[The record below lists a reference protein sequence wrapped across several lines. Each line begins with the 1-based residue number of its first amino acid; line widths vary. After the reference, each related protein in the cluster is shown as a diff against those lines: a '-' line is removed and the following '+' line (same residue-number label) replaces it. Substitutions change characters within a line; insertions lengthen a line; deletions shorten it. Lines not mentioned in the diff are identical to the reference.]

1 MKRTIIST
9 AIALAAITCMA
20 EQPPMILQYD
30 APATEWMTSALPV
43 GNGKLGGMIFGG
55 LNREHVQ
62 FNDKTLWTG
71 DSNNRGAYQNFGD
84 VFIDFGTDSA
94 TVTNYERTLNLDD
107 AVATVEYECNGV
119 TYRREYF
126 ASYPDN
132 VLVMRFTTPGSK
144 NSLSFTLI
152 LQDAHGGMPQLKGDE
167 LTVSGK
173 LDLISYDAHIAVQAD
188 GGTVTTTDKGFK
200 VDNADSATV
209 LLVADTNYDI
219 EAPTYIA
226 SDEDSL
232 ATKVKNRIKDASSK
246 GYDELLKRHLEDY
259 RPIFER
265 VSIDLNEPMPAY
277 TTTELIKSHRDSR
290 YLDMLYFQYG
300 RYLMIA
306 SSRGINLPN
315 NLQGIWNNDN
325 APAWECDIHSNINI
339 QMNYWPA
346 EVTNLSDCHMP
357 FLNYVANEAGKQDGS
372 WQRIAKSEGLRGWS
386 MNTQNNIFGFTD
398 WNINRPVNAWYCTH
412 LWQHYLYTLDRNYL
426 RDKAYPAMKS
436 ACQYW
441 FDRLI
446 TGADGYLV
454 APDEWSPEHGP
465 WEDGVAYAQQLIALL
480 FDQTLQAAAIV
491 EPDSQFAAELK
502 DYYSRLDCGVE
513 TGEWGQIKEWKKNP
527 DDPNDD
533 HRHLSNLI
541 ALYPG
546 NHLSPWLDKEKLEAA
561 RTTLLHR
568 GDMGTGWSRAWKIA
582 CWARMLDGDH
592 AHHLLKSALTPSYLT
607 VISMDNDK
615 GGVYENLFDSHPPF
629 QIDGNFG
636 ATAGIAE
643 MLIQSYGP
651 AIHLLPALPSAWA
664 KRGSVKGLR
673 AQGDFTVDMA
683 WMDGQLKEAS
693 VLSGSGKP
701 CTLYI
706 SGTPKNL
713 KIADSDGRPVK
724 MTAKN
729 GITSFITEKG
739 LRYTITRE

>member
-1 MKRTIIST
+1 M
-9 AIALAAITCMA
+9 ALTTMMCFA
-20 EQPPMILQYD
+20 EQPPLILQYNS
-30 APATEWMTSALPV
+30 PATEWMTSALPI
-43 GNGKLGGMIFGG
+43 GNGEMGGMIFGG
-55 LNREHVQ
+55 VAREHVQ
-62 FNDKTLWTG
+62 FNNKTLWTG
-71 DSNNRGAYQNFGD
+71 DRAHRGAYQNFGD
-84 VFIDFGTDSA
+84 IIIDFGSDT
-94 TVTNYERTLNLDD
+94 TNVTSYERTLNLDD
-107 AVATVEYECNGV
+107 AIATVVYESDGV
-119 TYRREYF
+119 QYRREYF
-126 ASYPDN
+126 ASYPDK
-132 VLVMRFTTPGSK
+132 VIVIRLTTPGSK
-144 NSLSFTLI
+144 KQLSFTLT
-152 LQDAHGGMPQLKGDE
+152 LKDAHKATSRLNGNNLTIAGQFE
-167 LTVSGK
+167 L
-173 LDLISYDAHIAVQAD
+173 LSYDARVTVDAD
-188 GGTVTTTDKGFK
+188 GGTVIATDQNIK
-200 VDNADSATV
+200 VDNADSVTILLAT
-209 LLVADTNYDI
+209 DTNYDI
-219 EAPTYIA
+219 ESPDYVTGDSASIA
-226 SDEDSL
+226 SNTE
-232 ATKVKNRIKDASSK
+232 NRIKEASAK
-246 GYDELLKRHLEDY
+246 GYDELRKRHLEDY
-259 RPIFER
+259 KALFGR
-265 VSIDLNEPMPAY
+265 VKLDLDENMPSC

-300 RYLMIA
+300 RYLLTA
-306 SSRGINLPN
+306 SSRGMNLPN
-315 NLQGIWNNDN
+315 NLQGLWNNDN
-325 APAWECDIHSNINI
+325 SPAWECDIHSNINI

-357 FLNYVANEAGKQDGS
+357 FLNYVVNEANRPRGS
-372 WQRIAKSEGLRGWS
+372 WQHVARSEGLRGWS
-386 MNTQNNIFGFTD
+386 MNTQNNIFGYTD

-412 LWQHYLYTLDRNYL
+412 LWQHYLYNLDTDYL
-426 RDKAYPAMKS
+426 CNKAYPVMKA

-441 FDRLI
+441 FDRLVSDK
-446 TGADGYLV
+446 DGRLI

-502 DYYSRLDCGVE
+502 DNYSRLDRGAE
-513 TGEWGQIKEWKKNP
+513 IGEWGQIKEWKKNP
-527 DDPNDD
+527 DDPRDD

-546 NHLSPWLDKEKLEAA
+546 NHLSPWLDKNKLEAA

-592 AHHLLKSALTPSYLT
+592 AHRLLKSALTPSYLT

-673 AQGDFTVDMA
+673 AQGDFTVDMD
-683 WMDGQLKEAS
+683 WKDGQLIEAS
-693 VLSGSGKP
+693 VLSGSGQP
-701 CTLYI
+701 CRLYI

-713 KIADSDGRPVK
+713 KIADSEGRPVK
-724 MTAKN
+724 MTAEN
-729 GITSFITEKG
+729 GITSFITQKG